1 MQHGYE
7 DPRDPLFKGCTRP
20 AMQFGVPLKPLIL
33 VTFPIILISIY
44 TTLLA
49 LVALVPVVLVMRE
62 IAKTDDQQFRLLGQK
77 IKYRANNRNRRFWK
91 SSTYSPVDYRR
102 AKARFLS

>member
-1 MQHGYE
+1 MQQVNQ

-33 VTFPIILISIY
+33 VTFPIILFSMY
-44 TTLLA
+44 TTLLL
-49 LVALVPVVLVMRE
+49 LVTLIPVIIVMRQ

-77 IKYRANNRNRRFWK
+77 IKYRANNRNGRIWK
-91 SSTYSPVDYRR
+91 NSTYSPVDFRR
-102 AKARFLS
+102 KNIRYVS